1 MIDTNKSEADIMK
14 LLNELQVQKEE
25 LRVQNEALQI
35 SENKY
40 RMLVENSPDA
50 IAIYRDRKVV
60 FGNSECLRLM
70 GAHSKTDLI
79 GKSLIEFVHPDFR
92 EFVIERMKKVT
103 AKGTILPIA
112 EEKFIIL
119 DGSEID
125 VEVKAMSVIFENKPA
140 VQLIIRD
147 ISDRKQTEIKLIE
160 SENRYKRITEG
171 LTDYLY
177 TVIVKNGKAV
187 KTIHNEAC
195 KAITGYS
202 SKEFSNDPY
211 LWINMVV
218 PEEKEKVA
226 ARFLKILN
234 NIDLPP
240 SEHRIICK
248 NGKIRWIRDTS
259 IPKYDL
265 KGKLIAYDGVIKD
278 ITQQKQSELAIQ
290 LKNEE
295 LILSNAEKDK
305 FFSIIAHDLRSPFNA
320 FLGFTQM
327 MAEELDSLSIKEV
340 QKIAIGMKT
349 SAMNLFHLL
358 ENLLEWSRFQRD
370 VTGFNPKPFLLLPK
384 IGECLEPVLET
395 ATKKGITI
403 AFDIPND
410 MLAYADSNM
419 FGSIIRNLTFNAVK
433 FTSKGGKIS
442 LAVKNDPENFAEISI
457 SDTGIGMNKDILD
470 NLFHL
475 NETSKRTGTDGEPST
490 GLGLIICKEFI
501 EKQGGNIRVESKEGV
516 GSTFRFT
523 VPTSDRK

>member
-1 MIDTNKSEADIMK
+1 MIDTIKSEADIIK
-14 LLNELQVQKEE
+14 LLTELQMQKEE
-25 LRVQNEALQI
+25 LRLQNEALQI

-40 RMLVENSPDA
+40 RVLVENSPDA

-60 FGNSECLRLM
+60 FVNRECLRLM
-70 GAHSKTDLI
+70 GAQSKADLL
-79 GKSLIEFVHPDFR
+79 GKSLIEFVHPDYR

-103 AKGTILPIA
+103 PKGTVLPIA

-125 VEVKAMSVIFENKPA
+125 IEVKAMSVIFENKPA

-177 TVIVKNGKAV
+177 TVIVKNGKVV

-202 SKEFSNDPY
+202 SKEFLNDPY

-218 PEEKEKVA
+218 PEEREKIA
-226 ARFLKILN
+226 ARFLKILD

-248 NGKIRWIRDTS
+248 NGKIKWIRDTS
-259 IPKYDL
+259 IPKYNL
-265 KGKLIAYDGVIKD
+265 NGKLIAYDGVIKD
-278 ITQQKQSELAIQ
+278 ITQEKQSELAIQ

-320 FLGFTQM
+320 FLGFTQL

-340 QKIAIGMKT
+340 QKIAVGMKT

-358 ENLLEWSRFQRD
+358 ENLLEWSRFQRGA
-370 VTGFNPKPFLLLPK
+370 TGFNPERFLLMPK

-395 ATKKGITI
+395 AKKKGITF
-403 AFDIPND
+403 AFDIPDD
-410 MLAYADSNM
+410 MLICADSNM

-433 FTSKGGKIS
+433 FTPRGGKVSLSAKPIS
-442 LAVKNDPENFAEISI
+442 ENYVEITI
-457 SDTGIGMNKDILD
+457 KDTGIGMNKNILD
-470 NLFHL
+470 NLFRL
-475 NETSKRTGTDGEPST
+475 CETAKRSGTDGEAST
-490 GLGLIICKEFI
+490 GLGLIICKEFV
-501 EKQGGNIRVESKEGV
+501 EKNSGKITVESELGV
-516 GSTFRFT
+516 GSTLKFT
-523 VPTSDRK
+523 LPSL